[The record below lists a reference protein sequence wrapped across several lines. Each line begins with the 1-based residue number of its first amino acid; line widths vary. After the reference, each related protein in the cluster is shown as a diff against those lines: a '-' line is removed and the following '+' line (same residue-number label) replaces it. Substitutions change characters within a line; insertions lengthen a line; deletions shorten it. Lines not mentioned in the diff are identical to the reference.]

1 MAEKLGLEEARAAVE
16 AVFKAASAKNL
27 RYGAAVVDSG
37 GELVYLARMDGA
49 GPITAR
55 MSSNKAY
62 TSAKWRADTKMLK
75 DRLFDMGLG
84 NERREMLWFGDLRF
98 TPVWGGVV
106 LRSKDGTVLGAI
118 GTSGGSY
125 VDDEELGQAGAK
137 AFSEL

>member
-75 DRLFDMGLG
+75 DRLF
-84 NERREMLWFGDLRF
+84 ERREMLWFGDLRF
-98 TPVWGGVV
+98 TPVWGGAV